1 VWARILKDQIV
12 KVFDDYE
19 VHFDLEDC
27 DKVMRVKSATS
38 PIQRTM
44 LISLLRDF
52 GFQAEIMKD

>member
-1 VWARILKDQIV
+1 MLKDQIV
-12 KVFDDYE
+12 KVFGDYE

-27 DKVMRVKSATS
+27 DKVMRVKSTTS
-38 PIQRTM
+38 PIQRMM